1 MRKERDKGPCEALSR
16 DRPRLFL
23 FSCRRGPPL
32 LRFGVPPP
40 AIRERRKGT
49 RSERRRDR
57 MTTRRSLFP
66 HSLWSLG
73 HHSPGSFTV
82 ILFLLSFAPL
92 VVLRSLR
99 SLIHSLRS
107 LINAVGERPT
117 IGGLSRKH
125 GVTGSPCGRSPPL
138 PSASRSLRSLVWPLR
153 DVKRPTG
160 SCLRRVVGGRRDRE
174 RNVERGQW
182 NKSGE

>member
-1 MRKERDKGPCEALSR
+1 
-16 DRPRLFL
+16 
-23 FSCRRGPPL
+23 
-32 LRFGVPPP
+32 
-40 AIRERRKGT
+40 
-49 RSERRRDR
+49 

-125 GVTGSPCGRSPPL
+125 GVTGGPSEPSRPHSHLPPSPHSGRL
-138 PSASRSLRSLVWPLR
+138 PSPLASLLTPSAPRC
-153 DVKRPTG
+153 D
-160 SCLRRVVGGRRDRE
+160 E
-174 RNVERGQW
+174 
-182 NKSGE
+182 